1 MKGCISAPAVR
12 WGRARRGF
20 WQCCLAGCPCSGLSM
35 PASGRNAVRELCTA
49 LCCCIW
55 WDVWLAHSADCWS
68 SSSGLFLL
76 SLSLFFLSIWPL
88 SKVSCWKLPP
98 DHPGCARS
106 PVLSFSPSQ
115 SDARSPQHLSMNCQP
130 ELIIKILLVRHMSI
144 CLSCCHADWLF
155 ITYLRSV
162 WSCLRNCCLFIL
174 FLCLSPLELFI
185 S

>member
-1 MKGCISAPAVR
+1 MLAWLEALCQRAGKRYSRLDLKGCISALAVR

-49 LCCCIW
+49 LCRCIW

-76 SLSLFFLSIWPL
+76 SLSFFFLSIWPL

-98 DHPGCARS
+98 DHPGCAQS

-115 SDARSPQHLSMNCQP
+115 SDARSPPTPQYELSARVN
-130 ELIIKILLVRHMSI
+130 
-144 CLSCCHADWLF
+144 
-155 ITYLRSV
+155 
-162 WSCLRNCCLFIL
+162 N
-174 FLCLSPLELFI
+174 
-185 S
+185 